1 MASFKVD
8 GMAELSEFFENMA
21 AMPQS
26 VIDKMLHAQ
35 ADVVV
40 KAQKRTAKS
49 MLKGPYA
56 HNPVKLAESISK
68 GKIKN
73 TKDGKSLHIVFKGSR
88 KRGNTTTPNAEIAFL
103 NEFGKRGQN
112 PRPFIKTANENCAD
126 EALDASGK
134 VFDDFIESL

>member
-8 GMAELSEFFENMA
+8 GLAELEGFFENMA
-21 AMPQS
+21 AMPND
-26 VIDKMLHAQ
+26 VINKMLHAE
-35 ADVVV
+35 ADIAV

-56 HNPVKLAESISK
+56 HNPVKLAESIVK

-88 KRGNTTTPNAEIAFL
+88 KRGNIVTPNAEIAFL

-112 PRPFIKTANENCAD
+112 PRPFIKTANEECAE
-126 EALDASGK
+126 EALDSAGK
-134 VFDDFIESL
+134 VFDEFLNSL